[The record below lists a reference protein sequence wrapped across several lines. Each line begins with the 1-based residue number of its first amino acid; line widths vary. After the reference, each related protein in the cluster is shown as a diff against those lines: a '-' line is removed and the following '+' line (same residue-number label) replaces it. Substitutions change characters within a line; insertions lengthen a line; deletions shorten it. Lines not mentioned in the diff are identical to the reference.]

1 MTILQKLFF
10 LLISTLFTTSLLAE
24 ALYVKVASL
33 TRSDA
38 LFSMQ
43 YELNDL
49 GYKSYIAEHNEYYRV
64 YAGPF
69 KSRYDAN
76 MALKDIQENISPDAY
91 LTKVTVK
98 NNKLYVTKVEEQKR
112 EEVVQAQTQ
121 EVVQKSVP
129 LVTVTT
135 TSGQV
140 QSVQVGQ
147 QKMQN
152 QTTTE
157 TTQQMQAKSASASLS
172 STHDSKKPLFV
183 GLSFGASKF
192 DIGTKGDL
200 PLDISMRSYGPNYG
214 LEFGYYVSNTLFTT
228 LNYQRSDLRNAS
240 FDSAYVTLNYQLE
253 RIGTARPYL
262 GICVGASK
270 LNWRANPVNGA
281 DATENLYSVIG
292 GVQVGT
298 DVALY
303 GGFELYG
310 YYRYMM
316 MDFNTLVASGG
327 QSSEIEHSS
336 QQDFNVGMKY
346 RF

>member
-112 EEVVQAQTQ
+112 EEVAQPKAE

-129 LVTVTT
+129 VVTVTT
-135 TSGQV
+135 TSAEV
-140 QSVQVGQ
+140 QSVQVSQ
-147 QKMQN
+147 QEVAKQEKIN
-152 QTTTE
+152 TQTSVSP
-157 TTQQMQAKSASASLS
+157 KSQRLLQEQ
-172 STHDSKKPLFV
+172 KIPYFV
-183 GLSFGASKF
+183 GVSFGASKF
-192 DIGTKGDL
+192 DIGVKGDL

-214 LEFGYYVSNTLFTT
+214 FELGYYVRENLFTT
-228 LNYQRSDLRNAS
+228 LNYQRSDLRNVS

-253 RIGTARPYL
+253 RIGTARPYV
-262 GICVGASK
+262 GVCVGASK
-270 LNWRANPVNGA
+270 LNWRRAPVDGA
-281 DATENLYSVIG
+281 DATQNLYTVIG
-292 GVQVGT
+292 GVEVGS
-298 DVALY
+298 DIALY
-303 GGFELYG
+303 GAFELYG
-310 YYRYMM
+310 FYRYMM
-316 MDFNTLVASGG
+316 MDFNSLVASGG
-327 QSSEIEHSS
+327 QSSEIEHSA
-336 QQDFNVGMKY
+336 QQDFNVGVKY